1 MEEDITNWQNLW
13 KEEKSTPLDLSKLI
27 KHINK
32 IEKKGKLERII
43 LLVTVPITIILL
55 ATLLPI
61 LSNIYYLTSIILIGF
76 GMVMILMQSYRSKYR
91 LISNDAE
98 LNNYKYIKTLIDKLK
113 QRMLTTSKYMWFYT
127 FFLILGI
134 NIGYVDILQNFN
146 LSIIVR
152 IIIHIMF
159 TGVMLYIMYYAIEK
173 RKKEN
178 NNGILP
184 LIDFL
189 ENLK

>member
-1 MEEDITNWQNLW
+1 MEKDITDWQNLW

-27 KHINK
+27 THLNK

-43 LLVTVPITIILL
+43 LLFAVPVTILVL
-55 ATLLPI
+55 ATLLPL
-61 LSNIYYLTSIILIGF
+61 LSNIYYLTSVILISF
-76 GMVMILMQSYRSKYR
+76 GMIMILIQSYRSKFS

-98 LNNYKYIKTLIDKLK
+98 LNNHKYIKNLIHKLK
-113 QRMLTTSKYMWFYT
+113 QRMLTTSRYMWFYT
-127 FFLILGI
+127 FLLVIGL
-134 NIGYVDILQNFN
+134 NIGYLDILQKFN
-146 LSIIVR
+146 LSLLVR
-152 IIIHIMF
+152 ITIHLVF
-159 TGVMLYIMYYAIEK
+159 TIVMICIMYYSIEK

-178 NNGILP
+178 NKNVLP